1 MSFQKHILC
10 VDDDKD
16 SCELITFMLK
26 SANADFEV
34 SAVDS
39 ATEAVN
45 LISEKS
51 FDLYILDYRLPGMS
65 GIELCRLI
73 RKNDNETPIIFFS
86 AMAFEKD
93 RREALEAGANAYLVK
108 PNDVGIFTET
118 AQKLIK
124 SDKS

>member
-16 SCELITFMLK
+16 SCELISFMLK
-26 SANADFEV
+26 SASADFEV
-34 SAVDS
+34 SAVNTS
-39 ATEAVN
+39 TEAIKQ
-45 LISEKS
+45 ISGDS
-51 FDLYILDYRLPGMS
+51 YDLYILDYRLPGMS

-73 RKNDNETPIIFFS
+73 REKDAETPILFFS

-93 RREALEAGANAYLVK
+93 RQMALEAGASAYLVK

-118 AQKLIK
+118 VEKLLK
-124 SDKS
+124 SEKS

>member
-26 SANADFEV
+26 SASDNFEV
-34 SAVDS
+34 SAVS
-39 ATEAVN
+39 SPSEAVD
-45 LISEKS
+45 LITEKS

-65 GIELCRLI
+65 GIELCQLI
-73 RKNDNETPIIFFS
+73 RSNDDETPILFFS

-93 RREALEAGANAYLVK
+93 RKEALEAGANAYLVK

-118 AQKLIK
+118 VQKLLK